1 MVLYIYHFEI
11 IEDEQR
17 FVKIGIIDNATSVIW
32 VKRFNDVGEF
42 EIYVKATPELFNML
56 GTLDSDQYA
65 MQDEI
70 FITRDESN
78 VMMYVE
84 NVKLNTN
91 DETGDYLTIS
101 GRSLECVM
109 DWRVVSRRVYTSAE
123 TTAES
128 IIRDV
133 VNGFLIQRGNVQGA
147 LLWLQLGDDHEWP
160 DYVTRQFTGKKV
172 LEIVKELCIS
182 YNYGFEM
189 VYEENP
195 EDIKCITFNLYKGT
209 DRSFTQNINP
219 YVAFSPDFE
228 NLGDTEYTHDITN
241 LVTGV
246 LIGGEGEGASRTFV
260 YVHPTTRNAFK
271 RRYDY
276 IDARNSSS
284 DGMTTDEY
292 KTMLQ
297 NQGQE
302 YIDQHRTVTT
312 FNGEILNYNN
322 YTYGVD
328 YNLGDKVSIVNA
340 YGIKA
345 NATITEITEVED
357 ENGYRVIPTFSE
369 WVII

>member
-1 MVLYIYHFEI
+1 MILYLYHFETI
-11 IEDEQR
+11 DYEQR

-32 VKRFNDVGEF
+32 VKRFYDVGEF
-42 EIYVKATPELFNML
+42 EIYVKATPELFSLL
-56 GTLDSDQYA
+56 GTLNGDQYA

-84 NVKLNTN
+84 KVKLNTN
-91 DETGDYLTIS
+91 AENGDYITIS
-101 GRSLECVM
+101 GRSIECCM
-109 DWRVVSRRVYTSAE
+109 DWRVISRRVFSSAE

-128 IIRDV
+128 IIREV
-133 VNGFLIQRGNVQGA
+133 VDSTLIFRGSRQGA
-147 LLWLQLGDDHEWP
+147 LIWLQLGEEHDWP
-160 DYVTRQFTGKKV
+160 DYITRQFTGKKV
-172 LEIVKELCIS
+172 LDIVKELCVS
-182 YNYGFEM
+182 YSYGFEM

-195 EDIKCITFNLYKGT
+195 EDVECITFNLYKGT

-219 YVAFSPDFE
+219 YVVFSPDFE
-228 NLGDTEYTHDITN
+228 NLGDTEYSHDITELETGA
-241 LVTGV
+241 LV
-246 LIGGEGEGASRTFV
+246 GGEGEGDSRTFV
-260 YVHPTTRNAFK
+260 WVDPPTNNPFK
-271 RRYDY
+271 RRYNY
-276 IDARNSSS
+276 IDARSSSS
-284 DGMTTDEY
+284 DGMTTDQY

-302 YIDQHRTVTT
+302 NIDQRKAVTF

-357 ENGYRVIPTFSE
+357 ESGYRIIPTFSE